1 MLFSY
6 NADLLP
12 QVRMM
17 GQIRYSEPWLHFSRC
32 INEWVLYVI
41 RDGNLYLQ
49 EDGVR
54 YHLAAGDFF
63 LLEPGLTHEGYQ
75 RSACDYYY
83 VHFSHPDM
91 GRMEDETAAMA
102 ALADKRRKS
111 LTSYNLDPEDP
122 TDPITYLPKQF
133 HLTGGE
139 FKAELRHAVE
149 VYGSREEHYK
159 RRTATLLH
167 SFLLETAHENLL
179 AHSRS
184 PGKRI
189 RKSDVMAEKLLRY
202 VNQNYTRHLTSRD
215 IEEQF
220 EGNFDYLNR
229 TFAALTGSPVFTYI
243 NILRINNAKQLI
255 ATTDLPFS
263 EIGYLVGVEDRY
275 YFSKLFRKMTGMSPS
290 DYYKEVRSE

>member
-91 GRMEDETAAMA
+91 GRMGDETAAMA

-111 LTSYNLDPEDP
+111 LTSYNLDPGDP

-133 HLTGGE
+133 HLTGRSVEPVYPVCGGIHR
-139 FKAELRHAVE
+139 RHKVAAIADP
-149 VYGSREEHYK
+149 VYGTGKTAEGGFKDGLRGAPVGQDQCIALGPCPNIIGLMPGGLKHQRFDGF
-159 RRTATLLH
+159 RR
-167 SFLLETAHENLL
+167 S
-179 AHSRS
+179 
-184 PGKRI
+184 
-189 RKSDVMAEKLLRY
+189 V
-202 VNQNYTRHLTSRD
+202 
-215 IEEQF
+215 
-220 EGNFDYLNR
+220 
-229 TFAALTGSPVFTYI
+229 VF
-243 NILRINNAKQLI
+243 
-255 ATTDLPFS
+255 
-263 EIGYLVGVEDRY
+263 
-275 YFSKLFRKMTGMSPS
+275 FRRRCGA
-290 DYYKEVRSE
+290 R